1 MIVHLKAYKFAQDAY
16 ITHAHNEQETR
27 VLMQAKPRCA
37 KFVCFRQGRSQEFVT
52 GDKKHKRGGLGTE
65 VPQRGTGAE
74 PRWGLGRSPQ
84 KSETNANFQ
93 LRRGTCSH
101 APLATSLVSADIDK

>member
-1 MIVHLKAYKFAQDAY
+1 VIVHLKAYKFAQDAY

-65 VPQRGTGAE
+65 VPQRGPWVE
-74 PRWGLGRSPQ
+74 PQWGSDGSPP
-84 KSETNANFQ
+84 EAGDT
-93 LRRGTCSH
+93 R
-101 APLATSLVSADIDK
+101 